1 MILHINLPEAE
12 FTQQQRLVAKVN
24 SYSSNSIYGSWYFA
38 NPTRLKMK
46 EDYPDTV
53 NVSLHKYH
61 KSEEF
66 YLSFEMGEVFGSADI
81 VPTSIKEVGSFP
93 SP

>member
-1 MILHINLPEAE
+1 MILHISLPETE
-12 FTQQQRLVAKVN
+12 YTQQQKLVAKVN
-24 SYSSNSIYGSWYFA
+24 SYSSNSICGSWYFA
-38 NPTRLKMK
+38 NPTHLKMK
-46 EDYPDTV
+46 KDYPDTV

-66 YLSFEMGEVFGSADI
+66 YLSFEMGEIFGSADI
-81 VPTSIKEVGSFP
+81 VPTFIKQVYSFP